1 MNEEE
6 NPKQLE
12 TAAFTVH
19 ATRGVIRDRGMRRK
33 MILILLVFAVV
44 MLFAGS
50 TVLQSLL
57 DPREHGVRFVVYW
70 GIVVWLTATIILLA
84 LYDLLMVRR
93 EERAARRSLQ
103 ARLRP
108 GSNFP
113 DEKR

>member
-1 MNEEE
+1 MNEKK
-6 NPKQLE
+6 NPPPLK
-12 TAAFTVH
+12 TASFAVH

-33 MILILLVFAVV
+33 AIV
-44 MLFAGS
+44 MLIACAVAMVLAGS
-50 TVLQSLL
+50 TVLQPVL